1 MSEARTSLRPAAPML
16 LMPPLPAP
24 PALQAPAPAPFRALY
39 GWGYLGSEGEGQGTL
54 AVLIEAA
61 TGKVVLELHGLGE
74 RLVLLT
80 GDAASGY
87 RVQVPRQ
94 KLDATAPTLADLP
107 LPFLPQVGSAEALK
121 ALLTEGRGT
130 GVTVTKRGAQGPLK
144 LHYVGKDPKGREEQ
158 VWLTWKER

>member
-1 MSEARTSLRPAAPML
+1 ML
-16 LMPPLPAP
+16 LMLPPTTP
-24 PALQAPAPAPFRALY
+24 PSIQESAPAPYRALY
-39 GWGYLGSEGEGQGTL
+39 GWGYLGAEGEGQGTL
-54 AVLIEAA
+54 AVLIEST

-94 KLDATAPTLADLP
+94 KLDASAPTFAGLP
-107 LPFLPQVGSAEALK
+107 LPFLPQVGSVAALK
-121 ALLTEGRGT
+121 ALLTEGQGP
-130 GVTVTKRGAQGPLK
+130 GVKVTKRGPRGPLK
-144 LHYVGKDPKGREEQ
+144 LHYVGKDPKGQEEQ

>member
-1 MSEARTSLRPAAPML
+1 ML
-16 LMPPLPAP
+16 LMLPLLAP
-24 PALQAPAPAPFRALY
+24 PPIQETAPAPFRALY
-39 GWGYLGSEGEGQGTL
+39 GWGYLGAEGEGQGTL
-54 AVLIEAA
+54 AVLIEAG

-80 GDAASGY
+80 GDAATGY

-94 KLDATAPTLADLP
+94 KLDASAPTLAGLP

-121 ALLTEGRGT
+121 ALLTEGKGT
-130 GVTVTKRGAQGPLK
+130 GVKVTKRGTQGPLK
-144 LHYVGKDPKGREEQ
+144 LHYTGKDPQGREEQ